1 MDKFLNMKSKK
12 QSFENITWLLLLVIG
27 LSFNWSILRI
37 YSIPL
42 LGSNLNAGDL
52 LLMLVIFRSI
62 AKRNWG
68 LGPSYLSGLL
78 VLSTIGIFVLG
89 AIVCLIN
96 TNGNISILIRFS
108 RGFLAILAVSAYSRN
123 FSKQIFETSLLGTIL
138 ISTVA
143 LIFYSLNQLGVLPY
157 GSFDFVAA
165 GAANDDFTNVIISE
179 GLFKRFFFI
188 EFIPVYFSLAIC
200 FFLFTVARKKRFLK
214 VLAFT
219 GIFSC
224 YVVMMLNLSRSFL
237 ITLIILSM
245 SMIFNVCI
253 YNRTKSFQIF
263 FTFIIAVISGMLVFW
278 ILQGSEGFIAL
289 ASWFQSLIDPSNPN
303 GGYASVEVR
312 QSHFTSAFE
321 AFADSPLFGQGI
333 GMDFTEYHLKS
344 GTLENPYNFG
354 NTFSLRIA
362 QTGLIGLFLW
372 IGFNLI
378 VIKHI
383 YLIKYKTSEELLL
396 RNTFFVVHMSS
407 FISCLTS
414 GDSTSN
420 LSYGLVYAC
429 IILMTDYINKYPI
442 PQL

>member
-1 MDKFLNMKSKK
+1 MKIKK
-12 QSFENITWLLLLVIG
+12 QSFENITWFLLLVIG
-27 LSFNWSILRI
+27 LSFNWSILRN

-42 LGSNLNAGDL
+42 LGSNLNAADF

-62 AKRNWG
+62 AKCNWG

-78 VLSTIGIFVLG
+78 VLSTIGIFVIG
-89 AIVCLIN
+89 AIVCLSNI
-96 TNGNISILIRFS
+96 NGNISILIRFS

-123 FSKQIFETSLLGTIL
+123 FSKQIFETSLLGIIL

-157 GSFDFVAA
+157 GSFDFVA
-165 GAANDDFTNVIISE
+165 GATNDDFTNISISE
-179 GLFKRFFFI
+179 SLFKRFFFI

-200 FFLFTVARKKRFLK
+200 FFLFTVARKKSFLK

-237 ITLIILSM
+237 ITLIILSI
-245 SMIFNVCI
+245 SMIFNVSI

-278 ILQGSEGFIAL
+278 ILQGSEGFMVL

-321 AFADSPLFGQGI
+321 AFADSPLFGHGI

-378 VIKHI
+378 IIKHI
-383 YLIKYKTSEELLL
+383 YFVKYKTSEELLL
-396 RNTFFVVHMSS
+396 RNTFFIVHMSS